1 MPRATAFAA
10 PVFATLLA
18 VCAGA
23 GAAQLPKQIEAA
35 VRAGAELVRTFPAA
49 SGLMGWVLSRNGR
62 YSLVYST
69 PDGKTLLVGEL
80 IDSDSGTS
88 LSEQYYAK
96 YVPQPDPE
104 ALFGKLERSRF
115 IAEGTLKSPR
125 SVIYVLFDPNCPFC
139 HFAWKALQPYERAGL
154 QVRWIP
160 VAYLM
165 QSSPGKAAAIMEAG
179 DPGAAL
185 RVNEGKYDIARHQG
199 GIEALASPGA
209 DTLRQLRD
217 HNELMQALGASGT
230 PALVWKDTQGKVR
243 VSVGMPRLSRLP
255 DITGMPEQPE
265 DDPSLARFR

>member
-1 MPRATAFAA
+1 MPRATTFAA

-18 VCAGA
+18 VCVSA
-23 GAAQLPKQIEAA
+23 GAAQRPKQIDAA
-35 VRAGAELVRTFPAA
+35 VREGAKVVRTFAAA
-49 SGLMGWVLSRNGR
+49 SGLKGWVLSRNGH

-80 IDSDSGTS
+80 IDGDSGTS

-96 YVPQPDPE
+96 YVPQPDPA
-104 ALFGKLERSRF
+104 ALFGKLERSHF
-115 IAEGTLKSPR
+115 IAEGTLKSPK

-139 HFAWKALQPYERAGL
+139 HFAWKALQPYERVGL

-165 QSSPGKAAAIMEAG
+165 QSSPGKAAAIMEAE

-185 RVNEGKYDIARHQG
+185 RENEEKYDVARHQG
-199 GIEALASPGA
+199 GIAALSDPSAG
-209 DTLRQLRD
+209 TLRRLRA
-217 HNELMQALGASGT
+217 HNELMQAFGASGT
-230 PALVWKDTQGKVR
+230 PALVWRDAQGKIR

-255 DITGMPEQPE
+255 DITALPAQPE